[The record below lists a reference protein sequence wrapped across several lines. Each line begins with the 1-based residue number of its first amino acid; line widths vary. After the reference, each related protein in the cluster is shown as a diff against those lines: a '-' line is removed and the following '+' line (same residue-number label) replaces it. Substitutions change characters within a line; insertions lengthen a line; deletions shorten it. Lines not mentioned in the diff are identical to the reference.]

1 MGVALACW
9 NGGNDTP
16 DACKTRHDNGNH
28 CNHHHHIG
36 RPANWD
42 TFLVPLATST
52 TASSGSRLLSAF
64 YCRLLADSSDCAF
77 YVDTRGKRLTG
88 PYLDRIEL
96 VDNYF
101 APRRGPTGDRCLV
114 SLRTAR
120 AVAPS
125 DDCAST
131 SSTLTSELDYWTASL
146 APLDPTQ
153 RRHGTL
159 PPVLGRSASV
169 GPPADARVK
178 MHRVRTSPQLQD
190 DVHSAYSQSP
200 WSAQFG
206 DCSVLSPQRMAAG
219 AVASAR

>member
-1 MGVALACW
+1 M
-9 NGGNDTP
+9 
-16 DACKTRHDNGNH
+16 
-28 CNHHHHIG
+28 
-36 RPANWD
+36 
-42 TFLVPLATST
+42 PLTTST

-101 APRRGPTGDRCLV
+101 APRRGPSPEGRCLV
-114 SLRTAR
+114 SPRAAR
-120 AVAPS
+120 AL
-125 DDCAST
+125 DCVST

-146 APLDPTQ
+146 APLDLTQ

-169 GPPADARVK
+169 GPPTHARVK
-178 MHRVRTSPQLQD
+178 MHRTRTSPQLQD
-190 DVHSAYSQSP
+190 DVYAAYSQSP
-200 WSAQFG
+200 WGSQFG
-206 DCSVLSPQRMAAG
+206 NCLVLSPQRATAG
-219 AVASAR
+219 DGASAR